1 LVLCFLFISSLKEY
15 LMTIIKKTL
24 LAAACVGTLL
34 MAGSAMAADST
45 TVTVSGDVAGIC
57 KFSDAP
63 YAIAFGTLDPSSTG
77 PATQDTTMNYRCTNG
92 TMASGITIDGASNTA
107 TALVDMTNGTHHMPA
122 TLTWATPSTLGSGFG
137 AASTVIPVT
146 VHGSIAVVDL
156 NAAFAGTYSK
166 SVAVTLAP

>member
-1 LVLCFLFISSLKEY
+1 
-15 LMTIIKKTL
+15 MTIIKKSL
-24 LAAACVGTLL
+24 LAVACVGTLL
-34 MAGSAMAADST
+34 MAGSAMAADAT

-92 TMASGITIDGASNTA
+92 TMASAITIDGLTNTA
-107 TALVDMTNGTHHMPA
+107 TAVVDMTNGSHHMPA
-122 TLTWATPSTLGSGFG
+122 TLTWTTPTSTAGSGFG
-137 AASTVIPVT
+137 SGSTVIPVT